1 MKFRR
6 LAAWLLSLVLA
17 VSVCGC
23 AKRDEAEQDKI
34 ISVKSDYTPAQ
45 MYILMG
51 SMHEAVAGS
60 YTEDVFT
67 AVVDGAGATYDD
79 KFLEIMHDYM
89 VKLSLMRAMADERG
103 LKLTSDEEKS
113 VGRLADA
120 YMEELTAAGI
130 ADIAR
135 ADAVKILTDQLLM
148 PRLRE
153 DIMGS
158 YNVEISESEARVMD
172 ISMLVTDSS
181 DKANEAMTQISDG
194 QDFITVAQ
202 GCTVQDEIE
211 LKVCREDLPQTIADT
226 VFEMEDGAVSPV
238 MQSGGRYYIIRCDSG
253 YDIEAT
259 AQRKDQLG
267 RERRRASVGTAY
279 QEFCTNHECIID
291 DETWT
296 AAVALYK
303 AAPAVPDIFEH
314 MDGN

>member
-1 MKFRR
+1 M
-6 LAAWLLSLVLA
+6 
-17 VSVCGC
+17 
-23 AKRDEAEQDKI
+23 
-34 ISVKSDYTPAQ
+34 
-45 MYILMG
+45 
-51 SMHEAVAGS
+51 
-60 YTEDVFT
+60 
-67 AVVDGAGATYDD
+67 
-79 KFLEIMHDYM
+79 
-89 VKLSLMRAMADERG
+89 
-103 LKLTSDEEKS
+103 
-113 VGRLADA
+113 GRLADA